1 MLNESKLAHNFWT
14 DKTCSRTYNVA
25 GGGKVVDYKCEGDEC
40 KCLQSKCTRYYST
53 YDFKQYN

>member
-1 MLNESKLAHNFWT
+1 VLNESKLAHNFWT

-53 YDFKQYN
+53 YDFK